1 MIGFWV
7 LLLLL
12 IALVA
17 SAPFYPH
24 SRAWGFWP
32 ATILG
37 ILTIVW
43 LTVIFIGFVAFA
55 LPWAATPAL

>member
-24 SRAWGFWP
+24 SRAWGYWP
-32 ATILG
+32 ATIIG
-37 ILTIVW
+37 ILMIVW

-55 LPWAATPAL
+55 LPWATAPAV